1 MISNYL
7 HEGRIACLSQHILY
21 ETQQWQIRFYFF
33 STFMIVTHDQNN
45 DAFELITTMSF
56 IFYGNIVIYVG
67 IECTHYNIMSIAGN
81 VYVLYLP
88 NYKYI
93 QRN

>member
-1 MISNYL
+1 MRGESHVCRNIYYTTHNN
-7 HEGRIACLSQHILY
+7 GRFDFI
-21 ETQQWQIRFYFF
+21 FF

-81 VYVLYLP
+81 VYILYTST
-88 NYKYI
+88 
-93 QRN
+93 